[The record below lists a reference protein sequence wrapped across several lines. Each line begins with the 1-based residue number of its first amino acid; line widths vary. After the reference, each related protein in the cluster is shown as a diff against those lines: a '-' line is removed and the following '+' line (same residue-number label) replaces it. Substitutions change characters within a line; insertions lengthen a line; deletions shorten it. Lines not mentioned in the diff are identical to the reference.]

1 MQHTESAL
9 VSYASDTFPLPHAN
23 GEVPQGFADAS
34 APSLTVLAVAVTELF
49 KAVHSALR
57 GDLDSAE
64 SAMRCAADTLRHDG
78 SSTEIMAE
86 SIAPETGDVAEPRGL
101 APWQI
106 RKIRTHIAAN
116 LTDAITTQH
125 LATMA
130 RLSPFHFSRAFR
142 NSFGDSPHHYVL
154 RLRIERSQGLMLTTQ
169 STLADIALDC
179 GLVDQAHF
187 GKLFR
192 RFVGESPAK
201 WRRARMNV

>member
-1 MQHTESAL
+1 MQHIESAID
-9 VSYASDTFPLPHAN
+9 SSFT
-23 GEVPQGFADAS
+23 GGGFSPSPVEDAAADP
-34 APSLTVLAVAVTELF
+34 PSLTILAAAVRELF
-49 KAVHSALR
+49 RAVNSAIR
-57 GDLDSAE
+57 GDLESAE
-64 SAMRCAADTLRHDG
+64 SAMRSVAGTLKHDG
-78 SSTEIMAE
+78 SSIEPAE
-86 SIAPETGDVAEPRGL
+86 EPISVSGDAAEARGL

-106 RKIRTHIAAN
+106 RTVRTHIAAN
-116 LTDAITTQH
+116 LTDAIRTQD
-125 LATMA
+125 LAVMA

-201 WRRARMNV
+201 WRRARMTV